1 MRTGPAIAIG
11 VGIAVAIGVGS
22 GLGVKYGT
30 KLASEPSTPPSPAT
44 AEPTRPTTRSALL
57 PAPVVPRWNSLSPA
71 QQTLLEPFK
80 DSWTTLPD
88 AEQRAWAELALRF
101 PRLAADQ
108 QERAQKR
115 IQEWA
120 ALTPPQRQ
128 MARSNYRLAKVL
140 PPEARVQQYEAYR
153 ELSPEQ
159 RGVLRSAGSTS
170 NTAAALAS
178 PTVGLA
184 KNASQPMPRDEALRR
199 LPPPAPDDFGTGDA
213 IMLGT
218 TTNGGGSLSAAESSG
233 VGSSGGS
240 GATGGSSG
248 SGGSKDSAS
257 ASASASTDAA
267 SQAAGTLSGT
277 AGSAGS
283 SGATG
288 ATSSTA
294 N

>member
-1 MRTGPAIAIG
+1 
-11 VGIAVAIGVGS
+11 
-22 GLGVKYGT
+22 
-30 KLASEPSTPPSPAT
+30 
-44 AEPTRPTTRSALL
+44 
-57 PAPVVPRWNSLSPA
+57 
-71 QQTLLEPFK
+71 LLEPFK

-101 PRLAADQ
+101 PRLPVDQ

-120 ALTPPQRQ
+120 ALTPSQRQ
-128 MARSNYRLAKVL
+128 MARSNYRLAKAL

-153 ELSPEQ
+153 ELSAEQ
-159 RGVLRSAGSTS
+159 RSVLRSAGSTS

-184 KNASQPMPRDEALRR
+184 KNAAQPMPRDEALRR
-199 LPPPAPDDFGTGDA
+199 LPPPAPDDFGSGDA

-218 TTNGGGSLSAAESSG
+218 TTNSGGSLSAAESAG

-248 SGGSKDSAS
+248 AGGSKD
-257 ASASASTDAA
+257 SASASTDAA
-267 SQAAGTLSGT
+267 SQAPGTLPGA

-283 SGATG
+283 AGANG
-288 ATSSTA
+288 AANAST

>member
-1 MRTGPAIAIG
+1 MRTGPGIAIG
-11 VGIAVAIGVGS
+11 IGIAVAIGVGS
-22 GLGVKYGT
+22 GLGVKYGAR
-30 KLASEPSTPPSPAT
+30 LASEPSTTPSPAT
-44 AEPTRPTTRSALL
+44 GASTRPATRSALL
-57 PAPVVPRWNSLSPA
+57 PAPVVPPWNSLSPA
-71 QQTLLEPFK
+71 QQALLEPFK

-101 PRLAADQ
+101 PRLPSDQ
-108 QERAQKR
+108 QGRAQKR

-184 KNASQPMPRDEALRR
+184 KNAFQPMPRDEALRR
-199 LPPPAPDDFGTGDA
+199 PPPPAPDDFGSGDA

-218 TTNGGGSLSAAESSG
+218 TTGTGGGGSTGATEGAG
-233 VGSSGGS
+233 AGSSA
-240 GATGGSSG
+240 GASASSAGG
-248 SGGSKDSAS
+248 SGGSRD
-257 ASASASTDAA
+257 SASASTDAA
-267 SQAAGTLSGT
+267 SQPGGTLSGA
-277 AGSAGS
+277 AGVAGAA
-283 SGATG
+283 G
-288 ATSSTA
+288 TA
-294 N
+294 NSPTN

>member
-1 MRTGPAIAIG
+1 MRTGPAIGI
-11 VGIAVAIGVGS
+11 GIAVAIGVGS
-22 GLGVKYGT
+22 GLGVKYGA
-30 KLASEPSTPPSPAT
+30 KLASEPSTPPSHAT
-44 AEPTRPTTRSALL
+44 AEPTRPATRSALL

-218 TTNGGGSLSAAESSG
+218 NTGAGGGGATSATEAPAA
-233 VGSSGGS
+233 GSSGGV
-240 GATGGSSG
+240 GAASG
-248 SGGSKDSAS
+248 SGGSRDSAS

-267 SQAAGTLSGT
+267 SQAGGTLSGA
-277 AGSAGS
+277 AGVAGAAG
-283 SGATG
+283 GAAGG

>member
-11 VGIAVAIGVGS
+11 IGIAVAIGAGT
-22 GLGVKYGT
+22 GLGVKYGS
-30 KLASEPSTPPSPAT
+30 KLASEPSAPPSPAT
-44 AEPTRPTTRSALL
+44 SESTRPATRSALL

-71 QQTLLEPFK
+71 QQTLLEPFR

-101 PRLAADQ
+101 PRLAVDQ

-184 KNASQPMPRDEALRR
+184 KNAAQPMPRDLALRR
-199 LPPPAPDDFGTGDA
+199 LPPPAPDDSGAGDA

-218 TTNGGGSLSAAESSG
+218 TTGSG
-233 VGSSGGS
+233 SGGS
-240 GATGGSSG
+240 MSQTEAAGAGSSAGAGSAGG
-248 SGGSKDSAS
+248 SGGSKD
-257 ASASASTDAA
+257 SASTDAA
-267 SQAAGTLSGT
+267 SQAAGTLSGAASA
-277 AGSAGS
+277 AGG
-283 SGATG
+283 
-288 ATSSTA
+288 TA
-294 N
+294 NSPTN

>member
-1 MRTGPAIAIG
+1 MRKGPAIANGIGIAAAVG
-11 VGIAVAIGVGS
+11 VGT
-22 GLGVKYGT
+22 GLGVKYGS
-30 KLASEPSTPPSPAT
+30 KLASEPSAATSPAT
-44 AEPTRPTTRSALL
+44 SESTRPANRTALL

-120 ALTPPQRQ
+120 ALTPQQRQ

-184 KNASQPMPRDEALRR
+184 KNAAQPMPRDLALRR
-199 LPPPAPDDFGTGDA
+199 LPPPAPDDSGTGDA
-213 IMLGT
+213 NMAGT
-218 TTNGGGSLSAAESSG
+218 AATGGGNSTSATESAG
-233 VGSSGGS
+233 VGSSAGGGS
-240 GATGGSSG
+240 ASGSSG
-248 SGGSKDSAS
+248 GLGGSRDPAS
-257 ASASASTDAA
+257 ADAA
-267 SQAAGTLSGT
+267 SQAAGTLSGV
-277 AGSAGS
+277 AGAASAAG
-283 SGATG
+283 GA
-288 ATSSTA
+288 A
-294 N
+294 NSPTN

>member
-11 VGIAVAIGVGS
+11 IGIAVAIGVGT
-22 GLGVKYGT
+22 GLGVKYGS
-30 KLASEPSTPPSPAT
+30 KLASEPNLPPSPAT
-44 AEPTRPTTRSALL
+44 SEPTRPATRSALL

-71 QQTLLEPFK
+71 QQTLLEPFR

-184 KNASQPMPRDEALRR
+184 KNAAQPMPRDLALRR
-199 LPPPAPDDFGTGDA
+199 LPPPAPDDSGAGDA
-213 IMLGT
+213 NMAGT
-218 TTNGGGSLSAAESSG
+218 AVTGGGGSASATESVG
-233 VGSSGGS
+233 VGSSAGGGS
-240 GATGGSSG
+240 TSGSASGSSG
-248 SGGSKDSAS
+248 GLGGSRGDPAS
-257 ASASASTDAA
+257 VDAA
-267 SQAAGTLSGT
+267 SQAAGTLSGV
-277 AGSAGS
+277 AGAASAAG
-283 SGATG
+283 GA
-288 ATSSTA
+288 A
-294 N
+294 NSPTN

>member
-11 VGIAVAIGVGS
+11 IGIAVAIGAGT
-22 GLGVKYGT
+22 GLGVKYGS
-30 KLASEPSTPPSPAT
+30 KLASEPSAPPSPAT
-44 AEPTRPTTRSALL
+44 SESTRPATRSALL

-71 QQTLLEPFK
+71 QQTLLEPFR

-184 KNASQPMPRDEALRR
+184 KNAAQPMPRDLALRR
-199 LPPPAPDDFGTGDA
+199 LPPPAPDDSGAGDA
-213 IMLGT
+213 IMVGT
-218 TTNGGGSLSAAESSG
+218 TTGSGAGGSMSQTEAAG
-233 VGSSGGS
+233 AGSSAGAGSAGGS
-240 GATGGSSG
+240 GS
-248 SGGSKDSAS
+248 SKD
-257 ASASASTDAA
+257 SASTDAA
-267 SQAAGTLSGT
+267 SQAAGTLSGAASA
-277 AGSAGS
+277 AGG
-283 SGATG
+283 
-288 ATSSTA
+288 TA
-294 N
+294 NSPTN

>member
-1 MRTGPAIAIG
+1 MRASPAIVIG
-11 VGIAVAIGVGS
+11 IGLAVAIGVGT
-22 GLGVKYGT
+22 GLGMKYGS
-30 KLASEPSTPPSPAT
+30 KLASEPSAPSNPA
-44 AEPTRPTTRSALL
+44 ASESPRPANRTALL
-57 PAPVVPRWNSLSPA
+57 PASVVPRWNSLSPA

-101 PRLAADQ
+101 PRLPADQ

-120 ALTPPQRQ
+120 ALSPAQRQ

-184 KNASQPMPRDEALRR
+184 KNAAQPMPRDLALRR
-199 LPPPAPDDFGTGDA
+199 PPPPAPDDSGLGDA
-213 IMLGT
+213 NVAGT
-218 TTNGGGSLSAAESSG
+218 TTGGGGSGSTGATESAGVASSAG
-233 VGSSGGS
+233 GGSASGSSGGS
-240 GATGGSSG
+240 GGSR
-248 SGGSKDSAS
+248 DSAS
-257 ASASASTDAA
+257 ADAA
-267 SQAAGTLSGT
+267 SQAAGTLSGA
-277 AGSAGS
+277 AGAAGAAG
-283 SGATG
+283 GA
-288 ATSSTA
+288 A
-294 N
+294 NSPTN

>member
-1 MRTGPAIAIG
+1 
-11 VGIAVAIGVGS
+11 
-22 GLGVKYGT
+22 
-30 KLASEPSTPPSPAT
+30 
-44 AEPTRPTTRSALL
+44 
-57 PAPVVPRWNSLSPA
+57 
-71 QQTLLEPFK
+71 LLEPFK

-101 PRLAADQ
+101 PRLPADQ

-120 ALTPPQRQ
+120 ALSPAQRQ

-184 KNASQPMPRDEALRR
+184 KNAAQPMPRDLALRR
-199 LPPPAPDDFGTGDA
+199 LPPPAPDDIGIGDVNVA
-213 IMLGT
+213 GT
-218 TTNGGGSLSAAESSG
+218 TT
-233 VGSSGGS
+233 GGS
-240 GATGGSSG
+240 GSGSTSATESAGVVSSAGGG

-257 ASASASTDAA
+257 ASADAA
-267 SQAAGTLSGT
+267 SQAAGTLSG
-277 AGSAGS
+277 AA
-283 SGATG
+283 GATG
-288 ATSSTA
+288 AAGGAA
-294 N
+294 NSPTN

>member
-1 MRTGPAIAIG
+1 MRTSPTIVIG
-11 VGIAVAIGVGS
+11 IGLAVAIGVGT
-22 GLGVKYGT
+22 GLGVKYGS
-30 KLASEPSTPPSPAT
+30 KLSSEASVPLSPA
-44 AEPTRPTTRSALL
+44 AGESPRPANRTALL
-57 PAPVVPRWNSLSPA
+57 PTSVVPRWNSLSPA
-71 QQTLLEPFK
+71 QQALLEPFK

-101 PRLAADQ
+101 PRLPADQ

-120 ALTPPQRQ
+120 ALSPAQRQ

-184 KNASQPMPRDEALRR
+184 KNAAQPMPRDLALRR
-199 LPPPAPDDFGTGDA
+199 LPPPAPDDIGIGDA
-213 IMLGT
+213 NVAGT
-218 TTNGGGSLSAAESSG
+218 TTGGGGSTSATESAG
-233 VGSSGGS
+233 VGSSAGGGSASGSSGGS
-240 GATGGSSG
+240 GGSR
-248 SGGSKDSAS
+248 DSAS
-257 ASASASTDAA
+257 ADAA
-267 SQAAGTLSGT
+267 SQAAGTLSGA
-277 AGSAGS
+277 AGAAG
-283 SGATG
+283 GA
-288 ATSSTA
+288 A
-294 N
+294 NSPTN

>member
-1 MRTGPAIAIG
+1 MRTSPAIVIG
-11 VGIAVAIGVGS
+11 IGLAVAIGVGT
-22 GLGVKYGT
+22 GLGVKYSS
-30 KLASEPSTPPSPAT
+30 KLASEPSAPSSPA
-44 AEPTRPTTRSALL
+44 ASESPRPANRTALL
-57 PAPVVPRWNSLSPA
+57 PSSVVPRWNSLSPA

-101 PRLAADQ
+101 PRLPADQ

-120 ALTPPQRQ
+120 ALSPAQRQ

-184 KNASQPMPRDEALRR
+184 KNAAQPMPRDLALRR
-199 LPPPAPDDFGTGDA
+199 LPPPAPDDIGIGDVNVA
-213 IMLGT
+213 GT
-218 TTNGGGSLSAAESSG
+218 TT
-233 VGSSGGS
+233 GGS
-240 GATGGSSG
+240 GSGSTSATESAGVVSSAGGG

-257 ASASASTDAA
+257 ASADAA
-267 SQAAGTLSGT
+267 SQAAGTLSG
-277 AGSAGS
+277 AA
-283 SGATG
+283 G
-288 ATSSTA
+288 ATSAAGGAA
-294 N
+294 NSPTN

>member
-11 VGIAVAIGVGS
+11 IGIAVAIGVGS
-22 GLGVKYGT
+22 GLGVKYGA
-30 KLASEPSTPPSPAT
+30 KIASEPSTTASPAT
-44 AEPTRPTTRSALL
+44 GESTRPATRSALL
-57 PAPVVPRWNSLSPA
+57 PASVVPRWNSLSPA

-101 PRLAADQ
+101 PRLPAEQ

-199 LPPPAPDDFGTGDA
+199 LPPPAPDDFGSDA

-218 TTNGGGSLSAAESSG
+218 TTGGGGSLSAAESAG
-233 VGSSGGS
+233 VGSSGGAGS
-240 GATGGSSG
+240 AGGSGSSGG

-257 ASASASTDAA
+257 TDAA
-267 SQAAGTLSGT
+267 SQAGGTLSGA
-277 AGSAGS
+277 AGVAGAV
-283 SGATG
+283 G
-288 ATSSTA
+288 TA
-294 N
+294 NSPTN

>member
-11 VGIAVAIGVGS
+11 IGIAVAIGAGT
-22 GLGVKYGT
+22 GLGVKYGS
-30 KLASEPSTPPSPAT
+30 KLASEPSAPPSPAT
-44 AEPTRPTTRSALL
+44 SESTRPATRSALL

-71 QQTLLEPFK
+71 QQTLLEPFR

-184 KNASQPMPRDEALRR
+184 KNAAQPMPRDLALRR
-199 LPPPAPDDFGTGDA
+199 LPPPAPDDSGAGDA
-213 IMLGT
+213 IMVGT
-218 TTNGGGSLSAAESSG
+218 TT
-233 VGSSGGS
+233 GS
-240 GATGGSSG
+240 GAGGSMSQTEAAGAGSSAGAGSAGG
-248 SGGSKDSAS
+248 SGGSKD
-257 ASASASTDAA
+257 SASTDAA
-267 SQAAGTLSGT
+267 SQAAGILSG
-277 AGSAGS
+277 AASA
-283 SGATG
+283 SGG
-288 ATSSTA
+288 TA
-294 N
+294 NSPTN

>member
-11 VGIAVAIGVGS
+11 IGIAVAIGAGT
-22 GLGVKYGT
+22 GLGVKYGS
-30 KLASEPSTPPSPAT
+30 KLASEPSAPPSPAT
-44 AEPTRPTTRSALL
+44 SESTRPATRPALL

-71 QQTLLEPFK
+71 QQTLLEPFR

-184 KNASQPMPRDEALRR
+184 KNAAQPMPRDLALRR
-199 LPPPAPDDFGTGDA
+199 LPPPAPDDSGAGDA

-218 TTNGGGSLSAAESSG
+218 TTGSG
-233 VGSSGGS
+233 SGGS
-240 GATGGSSG
+240 MSQTEAAGAGSSAGAGSAGG
-248 SGGSKDSAS
+248 SGGSKD
-257 ASASASTDAA
+257 SASTDAA
-267 SQAAGTLSGT
+267 SQAAGTLSGAASA
-277 AGSAGS
+277 AGG
-283 SGATG
+283 
-288 ATSSTA
+288 TA
-294 N
+294 NSPTN

>member
-1 MRTGPAIAIG
+1 
-11 VGIAVAIGVGS
+11 
-22 GLGVKYGT
+22 
-30 KLASEPSTPPSPAT
+30 
-44 AEPTRPTTRSALL
+44 
-57 PAPVVPRWNSLSPA
+57 
-71 QQTLLEPFK
+71 LLEPFK

-101 PRLAADQ
+101 PRLPADQ

-120 ALTPPQRQ
+120 SLTPPQRQ

-199 LPPPAPDDFGTGDA
+199 LPPPAPDDFGSGDTMMVGTITG
-213 IMLGT
+213 
-218 TTNGGGSLSAAESSG
+218 GGGSSGATEAAGGGSNGGAGSAG
-233 VGSSGGS
+233 GSGGS
-240 GATGGSSG
+240 GGSRDSA
-248 SGGSKDSAS
+248 SAS

-267 SQAAGTLSGT
+267 SQAGGTLSGA
-277 AGSAGS
+277 AGVAGAA
-283 SGATG
+283 GA
-288 ATSSTA
+288 A
-294 N
+294 NSPTN

>member
-1 MRTGPAIAIG
+1 MRASPAIVIG
-11 VGIAVAIGVGS
+11 IGLAVAIGVGT
-22 GLGVKYGT
+22 GLGMKYGS
-30 KLASEPSTPPSPAT
+30 KLASEPSAPSNPA
-44 AEPTRPTTRSALL
+44 ASESPRPANRTALL
-57 PAPVVPRWNSLSPA
+57 PASVVPRWNSLSPA

-101 PRLAADQ
+101 PRLPADQ

-120 ALTPPQRQ
+120 ALSPAQRQ

-184 KNASQPMPRDEALRR
+184 KNAAQPMPRDLALRR
-199 LPPPAPDDFGTGDA
+199 PPPPAPDDSGIGDA
-213 IMLGT
+213 NVAGT
-218 TTNGGGSLSAAESSG
+218 TTGGGGSGSTGATESAGVASSAG
-233 VGSSGGS
+233 GGSASGSASGSSGGS
-240 GATGGSSG
+240 GGSR
-248 SGGSKDSAS
+248 DSAS
-257 ASASASTDAA
+257 ADAA
-267 SQAAGTLSGT
+267 SQAAGTLSGA
-277 AGSAGS
+277 AGAAG
-283 SGATG
+283 GA
-288 ATSSTA
+288 A
-294 N
+294 NSPTN

>member
-1 MRTGPAIAIG
+1 MRTSPAIVIG
-11 VGIAVAIGVGS
+11 IGLAVAIGVGT
-22 GLGVKYGT
+22 GLGVKYGS
-30 KLASEPSTPPSPAT
+30 KLASEPSAPSNPA
-44 AEPTRPTTRSALL
+44 ASESPRPANRTALL
-57 PAPVVPRWNSLSPA
+57 PSSVVPRWNSLSPA

-101 PRLAADQ
+101 PRLPADQ

-120 ALTPPQRQ
+120 ALSPAQRQ

-184 KNASQPMPRDEALRR
+184 KNAAQPMPRDLALRR
-199 LPPPAPDDFGTGDA
+199 LPPPAPDDIGIGDVNVA
-213 IMLGT
+213 GT
-218 TTNGGGSLSAAESSG
+218 TT
-233 VGSSGGS
+233 GGS
-240 GATGGSSG
+240 GSGSTSATESAGVVSSAGGG

-257 ASASASTDAA
+257 ASADAA
-267 SQAAGTLSGT
+267 SQAAGTLSG
-277 AGSAGS
+277 AA
-283 SGATG
+283 GATG
-288 ATSSTA
+288 AAGGAA
-294 N
+294 NSPTN

>member
-11 VGIAVAIGVGS
+11 IGIAVAIGAGT
-22 GLGVKYGT
+22 GLGVKYGS
-30 KLASEPSTPPSPAT
+30 KLASEPSAPPSPAT
-44 AEPTRPTTRSALL
+44 SESTRPATRSTLL

-71 QQTLLEPFK
+71 QQTLLEPFR

-101 PRLAADQ
+101 PRLAVDQ

-184 KNASQPMPRDEALRR
+184 KNAAQPMPRDLALRR
-199 LPPPAPDDFGTGDA
+199 LPPPAPDDSGAGDA
-213 IMLGT
+213 IMVGT
-218 TTNGGGSLSAAESSG
+218 TT
-233 VGSSGGS
+233 GS
-240 GATGGSSG
+240 GAGGSMSQTEAAGAGSSAGAGSGAGSGGG
-248 SGGSKDSAS
+248 SGGSKD
-257 ASASASTDAA
+257 SASTDAA
-267 SQAAGTLSGT
+267 SQAAGTLSGAASA
-277 AGSAGS
+277 AGG
-283 SGATG
+283 
-288 ATSSTA
+288 TA
-294 N
+294 NSPTN

>member
-1 MRTGPAIAIG
+1 MRTSPAIVIG
-11 VGIAVAIGVGS
+11 IGLAVAIGVGT
-22 GLGVKYGT
+22 GLGVKYGS
-30 KLASEPSTPPSPAT
+30 KLASEPSAPSSPA
-44 AEPTRPTTRSALL
+44 ASESPRPANRTALL
-57 PAPVVPRWNSLSPA
+57 PSSVVPRWNSLSPA

-101 PRLAADQ
+101 PRLPADQ

-120 ALTPPQRQ
+120 ALSPAQRQ

-184 KNASQPMPRDEALRR
+184 KNAAQPMPRDLALRR
-199 LPPPAPDDFGTGDA
+199 LPPPAPDDIGIGDVNVA
-213 IMLGT
+213 GT
-218 TTNGGGSLSAAESSG
+218 TT
-233 VGSSGGS
+233 GGS
-240 GATGGSSG
+240 GSGSTSATESAGVVSSAGGG

-257 ASASASTDAA
+257 ASADAA
-267 SQAAGTLSGT
+267 SQAAGTLSG
-277 AGSAGS
+277 AA
-283 SGATG
+283 GATG
-288 ATSSTA
+288 AAGGAA
-294 N
+294 NSPTN

>member
-1 MRTGPAIAIG
+1 MRASPAIVIG
-11 VGIAVAIGVGS
+11 IGLAVAIGVGT
-22 GLGVKYGT
+22 GLGMKYGS
-30 KLASEPSTPPSPAT
+30 KLASEPSAPSNPA
-44 AEPTRPTTRSALL
+44 ASESPRPANRTALL
-57 PAPVVPRWNSLSPA
+57 PASVVPRWNSLSPA

-101 PRLAADQ
+101 PRLPADQ

-120 ALTPPQRQ
+120 ALSPAQRQ

-184 KNASQPMPRDEALRR
+184 KNAAQPMPRDLALRR
-199 LPPPAPDDFGTGDA
+199 LPPPAPDDIGIGDVNVA
-213 IMLGT
+213 GT
-218 TTNGGGSLSAAESSG
+218 TT
-233 VGSSGGS
+233 GGS
-240 GATGGSSG
+240 GSGSTSATESAGMVSSAGGG

-257 ASASASTDAA
+257 ADAA
-267 SQAAGTLSGT
+267 SQAAGTLSGA
-277 AGSAGS
+277 AGAAGAAG
-283 SGATG
+283 GA
-288 ATSSTA
+288 A
-294 N
+294 NSPTN

>member
-11 VGIAVAIGVGS
+11 IGIAVAIGAGT
-22 GLGVKYGT
+22 GLGVKYGS
-30 KLASEPSTPPSPAT
+30 KLAPEPSAPPSPAT
-44 AEPTRPTTRSALL
+44 SESTRPATRSALL

-71 QQTLLEPFK
+71 QQTLLEPFR

-184 KNASQPMPRDEALRR
+184 KNAAQPMPRDLALRR
-199 LPPPAPDDFGTGDA
+199 LPPPAPDDSGAGDA
-213 IMLGT
+213 IMVGT
-218 TTNGGGSLSAAESSG
+218 TT
-233 VGSSGGS
+233 GS
-240 GATGGSSG
+240 GAGGSMSQTEAAGAGSSAGAGSAGG
-248 SGGSKDSAS
+248 SGGSKD
-257 ASASASTDAA
+257 SASTDAA
-267 SQAAGTLSGT
+267 SQAAGTLSGAASA
-277 AGSAGS
+277 AGG
-283 SGATG
+283 
-288 ATSSTA
+288 TA
-294 N
+294 NSPTN

>member
-1 MRTGPAIAIG
+1 
-11 VGIAVAIGVGS
+11 
-22 GLGVKYGT
+22 
-30 KLASEPSTPPSPAT
+30 
-44 AEPTRPTTRSALL
+44 
-57 PAPVVPRWNSLSPA
+57 
-71 QQTLLEPFK
+71 LLEPFK

-101 PRLAADQ
+101 PRLPADQ

-199 LPPPAPDDFGTGDA
+199 LPPPAPDDFGSGDT
-213 IMLGT
+213 MMVGT
-218 TTNGGGSLSAAESSG
+218 TTGGGGSSSAAESAG
-233 VGSSGGS
+233 VGTNGG
-240 GATGGSSG
+240 AGSAGG

-257 ASASASTDAA
+257 ASASASTDAT
-267 SQAAGTLSGT
+267 SQAGGTLSGA
-277 AGSAGS
+277 AGVAGAA
-283 SGATG
+283 GA
-288 ATSSTA
+288 A
-294 N
+294 NSPTN

>member
-1 MRTGPAIAIG
+1 MRASPAIVIG
-11 VGIAVAIGVGS
+11 IGLAVAIGVGT
-22 GLGVKYGT
+22 GLGVKYGS
-30 KLASEPSTPPSPAT
+30 KLASEPSAPSNPA
-44 AEPTRPTTRSALL
+44 ASESPRPANRTALL
-57 PAPVVPRWNSLSPA
+57 PASVVPRWNSLSPA

-101 PRLAADQ
+101 PRLPADQ

-120 ALTPPQRQ
+120 ALSPAQRQ

-153 ELSPEQ
+153 ELSAEQ

-184 KNASQPMPRDEALRR
+184 KNAAQPMPRDLALRR
-199 LPPPAPDDFGTGDA
+199 LPPPAPDDIGIGDA
-213 IMLGT
+213 NVAGT
-218 TTNGGGSLSAAESSG
+218 TTGGGGSTSATESAG
-233 VGSSGGS
+233 VGSSAGGGSASGSSGGS
-240 GATGGSSG
+240 GGSR
-248 SGGSKDSAS
+248 DSAS
-257 ASASASTDAA
+257 ADAA
-267 SQAAGTLSGT
+267 SQAAGTLSGA
-277 AGSAGS
+277 AGAAG
-283 SGATG
+283 GA
-288 ATSSTA
+288 A
-294 N
+294 NSPTN

>member
-11 VGIAVAIGVGS
+11 IGIAVAVGVGT
-22 GLGVKYGT
+22 GVGIKYGS
-30 KLASEPSTPPSPAT
+30 KLASEQSPKPDTGPA
-44 AEPTRPTTRSALL
+44 ASDSKRPATRSALL
-57 PAPVVPRWNSLSPA
+57 PASVVPRWNSLSPA
-71 QQTLLEPFK
+71 QQTLLDPFK

-101 PRLAADQ
+101 PRLPADQ

-120 ALTPPQRQ
+120 ALTPQQRQ

-184 KNASQPMPRDEALRR
+184 KNAAQPMPRDLALRR
-199 LPPPAPDDFGTGDA
+199 LPPPAPDETGSGDA

-218 TTNGGGSLSAAESSG
+218 TTSGGGSMSPTEAAG
-233 VGSSGGS
+233 VGSSASAGS
-240 GATGGSSG
+240 AGG
-248 SGGSKDSAS
+248 SGGSKDS

-277 AGSAGS
+277 AGSAGVA
-283 SGATG
+283 GAAGMSNSPT
-288 ATSSTA
+288 

>member
-1 MRTGPAIAIG
+1 MRTSPAIVIG
-11 VGIAVAIGVGS
+11 IGLAVAIGVGT
-22 GLGVKYGT
+22 GLGVKYSS
-30 KLASEPSTPPSPAT
+30 KLASEPSAPSSPA
-44 AEPTRPTTRSALL
+44 ASESPRPANRTALL
-57 PAPVVPRWNSLSPA
+57 PSSVVPRWNSLSPA

-101 PRLAADQ
+101 PRLPADQ

-120 ALTPPQRQ
+120 ALSPAQRQ

-184 KNASQPMPRDEALRR
+184 KNAAQPMPRDLALRR
-199 LPPPAPDDFGTGDA
+199 LPPPAPDDIGIGDVNVA
-213 IMLGT
+213 GT
-218 TTNGGGSLSAAESSG
+218 TT
-233 VGSSGGS
+233 GGS
-240 GATGGSSG
+240 GSGSTSATESAGVVSSAGGG

-257 ASASASTDAA
+257 ASADAA
-267 SQAAGTLSGT
+267 SQAAGTLSG
-277 AGSAGS
+277 AA
-283 SGATG
+283 GATG
-288 ATSSTA
+288 AAGGAA
-294 N
+294 NSPTN

>member
-1 MRTGPAIAIG
+1 MHTGPAIAIG
-11 VGIAVAIGVGS
+11 IGIAVAIGVGS
-22 GLGVKYGT
+22 GLGVKYGAR
-30 KLASEPSTPPSPAT
+30 LASEPSTPPSPAT
-44 AEPTRPTTRSALL
+44 AEPMRPATRSALL

-115 IQEWA
+115 IHEWA

-159 RGVLRSAGSTS
+159 RGVLRSTGSTS

-218 TTNGGGSLSAAESSG
+218 TAGAGAGGSTNTTEAPSA
-233 VGSSGGS
+233 GSSGGA
-240 GATGGSSG
+240 GAASG
-248 SGGSKDSAS
+248 SGGSRDST
-257 ASASASTDAA
+257 STDAS
-267 SQAAGTLSGT
+267 SQAGGTLSGA
-277 AGSAGS
+277 AGVAGAAG
-283 SGATG
+283 GAAGG
-288 ATSSTA
+288 AANSTT

>member
-1 MRTGPAIAIG
+1 
-11 VGIAVAIGVGS
+11 
-22 GLGVKYGT
+22 
-30 KLASEPSTPPSPAT
+30 
-44 AEPTRPTTRSALL
+44 
-57 PAPVVPRWNSLSPA
+57 
-71 QQTLLEPFK
+71 LLEPFK

-101 PRLAADQ
+101 PRLPADQ

-120 ALTPPQRQ
+120 SLTPPQRQ

-199 LPPPAPDDFGTGDA
+199 LPPPAPDDFGSDA

-218 TTNGGGSLSAAESSG
+218 NTGGGGSLSAAESAG
-233 VGSSGGS
+233 VGSSGGAGS
-240 GATGGSSG
+240 AGGSGSSGG

-257 ASASASTDAA
+257 TDAA
-267 SQAAGTLSGT
+267 SQAGGTLSGA
-277 AGSAGS
+277 AGVAGAV
-283 SGATG
+283 G
-288 ATSSTA
+288 TA
-294 N
+294 NSPTN

>member
-1 MRTGPAIAIG
+1 MRTGLAIAIG
-11 VGIAVAIGVGS
+11 IGIAAAVGVGT
-22 GLGVKYGT
+22 GLGVKYGS
-30 KLASEPSTPPSPAT
+30 KLASEPSAATSPAT
-44 AEPTRPTTRSALL
+44 SESTRPANRTALL

-71 QQTLLEPFK
+71 QQILLEPFK

-120 ALTPPQRQ
+120 ALTPQQRQ

-184 KNASQPMPRDEALRR
+184 KNAAQPMPRDLALRR
-199 LPPPAPDDFGTGDA
+199 LPPPAPDETGSGDA
-213 IMLGT
+213 NLAGT
-218 TTNGGGSLSAAESSG
+218 TTGPGGGGSTSATESAG
-233 VGSSGGS
+233 AGAGSAG
-240 GATGGSSG
+240 G

-257 ASASASTDAA
+257 ASASTDAA
-267 SQAAGTLSGT
+267 GQAAGTLSGV
-277 AGSAGS
+277 AGAASAAG
-283 SGATG
+283 GA
-288 ATSSTA
+288 ANAST